1 MTRTYLIAEIGCNHN
16 GSCETAREM
25 VKRASECGVDA
36 VKFQMFDAESL
47 VTRNARKA
55 DYQLNADGS
64 AGSQFE
70 MLRGLQLSKEEYADL
85 CGYSRRLGLDVF
97 STAFDLN
104 SALMLA
110 EMGQKTWKIPSGE
123 ITNLPLLRLLGSL
136 GATADR
142 VIVSTGMATIDE
154 IRSCLEV
161 LSSEGTDLERVTLLH
176 CNTEYPT
183 PDQDVNLTAI
193 MALKSH
199 FPETGVGLSDHSVGS
214 VAAVGAVALGAVM
227 VEKHFTL
234 DKDLPGPDHKASST
248 PKELT
253 ELCNNVRRL
262 ENMLGYGEKF
272 VTKSEAK
279 NKSAARKS
287 IVASMRIEKGDC
299 FSADNL
305 TCKRPGLGI
314 SPMCWDDVCGRTAE
328 RSFDVDDLIELSGFD
343 WQCDQI

>member
-55 DYQLNADGS
+55 DYQLSADGS
-64 AGSQFE
+64 AASQFE
-70 MLRGLQLSKEEYADL
+70 MLRELQLSKNEYADL
-85 CGYSRRLGLDVF
+85 CDYSRRLGLDVF
-97 STAFDLN
+97 STAFDLD

-154 IRSCLEV
+154 IRSCLGV

-193 MALKSH
+193 MSLRSN
-199 FPETGVGLSDHSVGS
+199 FPETKVGLSDHSVGS

-234 DKDLPGPDHKASST
+234 DKELPGPDHKASST
-248 PKELT
+248 PEELAD
-253 ELCNNVRRL
+253 LCNNVRRL
-262 ENMLGYGEKF
+262 ENMLGCGEKF

-279 NKSAARKS
+279 NKPAARKS
-287 IVASMRIEKGDC
+287 IVASMRIEKGDL
-299 FSADNL
+299 FSVDNL

-328 RSFDVDDLIELSGFD
+328 RSFDVDELIELSGFD
-343 WQCDQI
+343 WQRDQI